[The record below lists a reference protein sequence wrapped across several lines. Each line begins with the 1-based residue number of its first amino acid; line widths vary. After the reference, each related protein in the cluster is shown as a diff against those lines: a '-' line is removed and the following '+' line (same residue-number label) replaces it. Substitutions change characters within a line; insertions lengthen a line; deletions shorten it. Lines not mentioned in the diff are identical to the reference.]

1 MVLLI
6 QKYYKLLC
14 FLTICSLFCSSC
26 GFPYNTRQAR
36 DARKAQRLD
45 QKQAKKLKGQAS
57 NDTTTVASKD
67 TTLVVSKNVKGS
79 KFNKLDPNSSTLTID
94 SNSVSPKDSLSVVN
108 IPLTPADTL
117 NIDTLM
123 NPDLDSLDTLDSTL
137 LGTLDTTITA
147 LDSMLLDSMSID
159 SMLSDSMRLDS
170 IPEVVEGGIRYSQDS
185 VDMPV
190 QYESADSM
198 IYDLVERKVYMYD
211 NAEVFYEQYNLKAG
225 YIEFNFLTNVA
236 TATCLIDSAGNE
248 EQCPFFDDK
257 TQQFT
262 CRRIEFNFK
271 TKKGKIYDAT
281 TQQGDGYLVSN
292 ATKFISAGGD
302 STTDNSQNILYSQGC
317 LYTTCDAEHPHF
329 GIRASKAKIIP
340 GKLIVVGP
348 SFLEIMGSPTPI
360 LLPFGFF
367 PITKNKRSGLILS
380 MDLDF
385 STRLGPGIQEI
396 GFYLGLSEYW
406 DLKVTGDFYMRG
418 SFRTRVA
425 SNYNIR
431 YKGQGKIELGYNR
444 LQIDDKNTP
453 GYSLSNDFKINWTH
467 SQSPQAHP
475 SQNFTG
481 TINFGT
487 SNYNKNTFNDVDNV
501 LATTFNSNISY
512 TKRFLGTPFSLSA
525 RISHSQNTNTNAMT
539 ITFPQLSFNMNQIF
553 PFKRKNISGSKRW
566 YDRIGFSY
574 NMNGNNTITT
584 TDTALFQPGGL
595 EKALEDMNYSLTHN
609 PRLNFS
615 FKLFKV
621 INVQPSVNY
630 TQQWFFY
637 RNKQFLDPT
646 PTVSATDATDTTSF
660 GSIENYK
667 EYGFYTTHSFRAGV
681 NVTTQIYATG
691 QFNLGPLKSLRAVF
705 TPNVGLSWSP
715 DYENAYDYFYDS
727 VQYDTRYPEVLRRY
741 NYFSFSPPSGRTA
754 LLTYSL
760 SSIFEAKVKKTRR
773 DSLNKEPFKK
783 VILIPRAAISGSYN
797 IAADSL
803 HLAPISFNTSTTLFK
818 KINVQFSST
827 FDPYAAN
834 PETNAR
840 INTFEYSLSK
850 RLARVTAMSFLA
862 STSLSSKDL
871 RKVFGKKDAKEDEKD
886 KDQFD
891 LIQKINIGYN
901 LVINNKYINGVDTS
915 VVIANQLSLSGA
927 INLSKGWSI
936 RIGNIG
942 YSFKD
947 ERITFPDFTFARDLH
962 CWQMGLSWQ
971 PERQTWNF
979 YIRVKP
985 GSLGFL
991 EVPVQR
997 GVYDTF

>member
-1 MVLLI
+1 
-6 QKYYKLLC
+6 
-14 FLTICSLFCSSC
+14 
-26 GFPYNTRQAR
+26 
-36 DARKAQRLD
+36 
-45 QKQAKKLKGQAS
+45 
-57 NDTTTVASKD
+57 
-67 TTLVVSKNVKGS
+67 
-79 KFNKLDPNSSTLTID
+79 
-94 SNSVSPKDSLSVVN
+94 
-108 IPLTPADTL
+108 
-117 NIDTLM
+117 
-123 NPDLDSLDTLDSTL
+123 
-137 LGTLDTTITA
+137 
-147 LDSMLLDSMSID
+147 
-159 SMLSDSMRLDS
+159 
-170 IPEVVEGGIRYSQDS
+170 
-185 VDMPV
+185 
-190 QYESADSM
+190 
-198 IYDLVERKVYMYD
+198 
-211 NAEVFYEQYNLKAG
+211 
-225 YIEFNFLTNVA
+225 VA

-271 TKKGKIYDAT
+271 TKKGKIYDAS

-292 ATKFISAGGD
+292 ATKFISKGGD

-380 MDLDF
+380 MDIDF
-385 STRLGPGIQEI
+385 SSRVGPGINDI

-406 DLKVTGDFYMRG
+406 DLRVTGDFYMRG

-431 YKGQGKIELGYNR
+431 YKGQGKVELGYTR
-444 LQIDDKNTP
+444 LQIDDPSTP
-453 GYSLSNDFKINWTH
+453 DYDLTNEFKLTWTH
-467 SQSPQAHP
+467 TQSPQAHP

-487 SNYNKNTFNDVDNV
+487 ADYNKNTFNDADNV
-501 LATTFNSNISY
+501 LATNFNSNISY

-525 RISHSQNTNTNAMT
+525 RISHSQNTKTNAMT
-539 ITFPQLSFNMNQIF
+539 ITFPQLSFNMNQVF
-553 PFKRKNISGSKRW
+553 PFKRKNFSGNQRW
-566 YDRIGFSY
+566 YERIGFSY
-574 NMNGNNTITT
+574 SMNGSNTINT

-595 EKALEDMNYSLTHN
+595 EEALEDMNYSLTHS

-637 RNKQFLDPT
+637 RNRQFLDPT
-646 PTVSATDATDTTSF
+646 PTISATDATDTTSF
-660 GSIENYK
+660 GNVENYK
-667 EYGFYTTHSFRAGV
+667 EYGFYTTHKFSAGV

-691 QFNLGPLKSLRAVF
+691 QFNLGALKSVRAVF
-705 TPNVGLSWSP
+705 TPNVGFSWAP
-715 DYENAYDYFYDS
+715 DYENTYDYFYDS
-727 VQYDTRYPEVLRRY
+727 VQYDTRYPEQLRRY
-741 NYFSFSPPSGRTA
+741 NYFSFSPPNGRTA

-760 SSIFEAKVKKTRR
+760 SSRFEAKVKKSAK
-773 DSLNKEPFKK
+773 DSLNKDPFKK
-783 VILIPRAAISGSYN
+783 IILIPTATISGNYN

-803 HLAPISFNTSTTLFK
+803 HLSPISFNASTVLFK
-818 KINVQFSST
+818 KINIRFSST

-834 PETNAR
+834 PENNVR
-840 INTFEYSLSK
+840 LNTFEYSVSK
-850 RLARVTAMSFLA
+850 RLMRVTAMSFNA
-862 STSLSSKDL
+862 STSISSKDL
-871 RKVFGKKDAKEDEKD
+871 RNIFRKKGVKEKKEDKD
-886 KDQFD
+886 NKQFD
-891 LIQKINIGYN
+891 LIKNINLGYN
-901 LVINNKYINGVDTS
+901 LIINNLYVNGVDSTL
-915 VVIANQLSLSGA
+915 ITANQLSLSGS
-927 INLSKGWSI
+927 INLSKGWAI

-947 ERITFPDFTFARDLH
+947 ERITFPDFTFSRDLH

-971 PERQTWNF
+971 PERQTWRF
-979 YIRVKP
+979 FIRVKP

-991 EVPVQR
+991 ELPVER

>member
-1 MVLLI
+1 MVLLV

-14 FLTICSLFCSSC
+14 FLTICSIFCSSC

-36 DARKAQRLD
+36 EARKAQRLD
-45 QKQAKKLKGQAS
+45 KKQAKKLQGQIAS
-57 NDTTTVASKD
+57 D
-67 TTLVVSKNVKGS
+67 TTLVASVRPNTSKTGKIGS
-79 KFNKLDPNSSTLTID
+79 IPVEEID
-94 SNSVSPKDSLSVVN
+94 SNTVNPNDTFSSVNIILTPSDTFDIDSLTNSG
-108 IPLTPADTL
+108 
-117 NIDTLM
+117 
-123 NPDLDSLDTLDSTL
+123 LDSLVKVDSTLFSSLDSTNL
-137 LGTLDTTITA
+137 IPL
-147 LDSMLLDSMSID
+147 
-159 SMLSDSMRLDS
+159 DSMRLDS
-170 IPEVVEGGIRYSQDS
+170 TIIDSMVIDSLDSIPVPTEVGIRYSKDS
-185 VDMPV
+185 IDMPV

-211 NAEVFYEQYNLKAG
+211 NAEVYYEQYQLKAG

-248 EQCPFFDDK
+248 VQCPFFDDK

-271 TKKGKIYDAT
+271 TKKGKIYDAS

-292 ATKFISAGGD
+292 ATKFISKGGD
-302 STTDNSQNILYSQGC
+302 STTDNSQNILYSEGC
-317 LYTTCDAEHPHF
+317 LYTTCDATHPHF
-329 GIRASKAKIIP
+329 GIRASRAKIIP

-385 STRLGPGIQEI
+385 SPRLGPGIREI
-396 GFYLGLSEYW
+396 GFYLGLSDFW
-406 DLKVTGDFYMRG
+406 DLRVTGDFYMRG
-418 SFRTRVA
+418 SVRTRIA

-431 YKGQGKIELGYNR
+431 YKGQGKVELGYTR
-444 LQIDDKNTP
+444 LQIDDKGTP
-453 GYSLSNDFKINWTH
+453 GFDLTNEFKIGWTH
-467 SQSPQAHP
+467 TQSPQAHP

-487 SNYNKNTFNDVDNV
+487 SDYNKNTYNDADNV

-525 RISHSQNTNTNAMT
+525 RISHSQNTQTNAMT
-539 ITFPQLSFNMNQIF
+539 ITFPQLTFNMNQVF
-553 PFKRKNISGSKRW
+553 PFKRKNISGNQRW
-566 YDRIGFSY
+566 YERIGFSY
-574 NMNGNNTITT
+574 NMSGSNTITT

-609 PRLNFS
+609 PRLSLS
-615 FKLFKV
+615 FKVLKV
-621 INVQPSVNY
+621 INVQPNINY

-637 RNKQFLDPT
+637 RNKQYLDPT
-646 PTVSATDATDTTSF
+646 PIVNANDATDTTSF
-660 GSIENYK
+660 GTIEQYK
-667 EYGFYTTHSFRAGV
+667 EYGFYTTHRFSAGV
-681 NVTTQIYATG
+681 NVNTQIYATG
-691 QFNLGPLKSLRAVF
+691 QFNLGALKSLRAVI
-705 TPNVGLSWSP
+705 TPNVGFSWAPS
-715 DYENAYDYFYDS
+715 YENTGDYFYDS
-727 VQYDTRYPEVLRRY
+727 VQYDTRYPEQLRRY
-741 NYFSFSPPSGRTA
+741 NHFTFTPPTGKTA

-760 SSIFEAKVKKTRR
+760 SSRFEAKVKKPLR
-773 DSLNKEPFKK
+773 DSLNKDPFKK
-783 VILIPRAAISGSYN
+783 IILIPTATLSGNYN

-803 HLAPISFNTSTTLFK
+803 HLSPINFNVNTTLFK
-818 KINVQFSST
+818 KINVRFSST

-834 PETNAR
+834 QETNAR
-840 INTFEYSLSK
+840 INTFEYNMSK
-850 RLARVTAMSFLA
+850 RLVRVTSMSFSA
-862 STSLSSKDL
+862 STSITSKDL
-871 RKVFGKKDAKEDEKD
+871 RDLFRKKGTKDDPEK
-886 KDQFD
+886 KQFD
-891 LIQKINIGYN
+891 LIQSINIGYN
-901 LVINNKYINGVDTS
+901 LIVNNQYVNGVDSSLITAHQ
-915 VVIANQLSLSGA
+915 ISLSGF
-927 INLSKGWSI
+927 INLSKGWGI

-947 ERITFPDFTFARDLH
+947 ERITFPDFTFSRDLH

-979 YIRVKP
+979 FIRVKP
-985 GSLGFL
+985 GTLGFL

>member
-1 MVLLI
+1 VALLV

-36 DARKAQRLD
+36 EARKAQRLD
-45 QKQAKKLKGQAS
+45 KKQAKKLQGQIA
-57 NDTTTVASKD
+57 ND
-67 TTLVVSKNVKGS
+67 TTLVASTRTGITNLDSIPSKTIIYS
-79 KFNKLDPNSSTLTID
+79 NKIDRTDTSSSIKVAPIPTDTSTID
-94 SNSVSPKDSLSVVN
+94 SLINSTIDSL
-108 IPLTPADTL
+108 IP
-117 NIDTLM
+117 
-123 NPDLDSLDTLDSTL
+123 
-137 LGTLDTTITA
+137 
-147 LDSMLLDSMSID
+147 LDSMLLGSLDTTIMLLDSNEID
-159 SMLSDSMRLDS
+159 SLDFIDS
-170 IPEVVEGGIRYSQDS
+170 IPQLIEGGIRYSQDS
-185 VDMPV
+185 VDLPV

-248 EQCPFFDDK
+248 VQCPFFDDK

-302 STTDNSQNILYSQGC
+302 STTDNSQNILYSEGC
-317 LYTTCDAEHPHF
+317 LYTTCDAGHPHF
-329 GIRASKAKIIP
+329 GIRASRAKIIP

-385 STRLGPGIQEI
+385 SPTLGPGIQEI
-396 GFYLGLSEYW
+396 GFYLGLSEFW
-406 DLKVTGDFYMRG
+406 DLRVTGDFYMRG
-418 SFRTRVA
+418 SFRTRIA

-431 YKGQGKIELGYNR
+431 YKGQGKVDLGYTR
-444 LQIDDKNTP
+444 LQIDDKGTP
-453 GYSLSNDFKINWTH
+453 AYDLTNEFKIGWTH
-467 SQSPQAHP
+467 TQSPQAHP

-487 SNYNKNTFNDVDNV
+487 SDYNKSTFNDVENV
-501 LATTFNSNISY
+501 LTTTFNSNISY

-525 RISHSQNTNTNAMT
+525 RIAHSQNTNTKAMT

-553 PFKRKNISGSKRW
+553 PFKRKSISGKQRW
-566 YDRIGFSY
+566 YERIGFSY
-574 NMNGNNTITT
+574 NMNGSNTITT
-584 TDTALFQPGGL
+584 SDTALFQLGGL

-637 RNKQFLDPT
+637 RNRQALDPT
-646 PTVSATDATDTTSF
+646 PVISATDATDTTSF
-660 GSIENYK
+660 GSIENYR
-667 EYGFYTTHSFRAGV
+667 EYGFYTTHKFSAGV

-705 TPNVGLSWSP
+705 TPNVGFSWSP

-727 VQYDTRYPEVLRRY
+727 VQYDTRYPDEMRRY
-741 NYFSFSPPSGRTA
+741 NYFAFSPPSGRTA
-754 LLTYSL
+754 LLRYSL
-760 SSIFEAKVKKTRR
+760 SSRFEAKVKKTLR
-773 DSLNKEPFKK
+773 DSLNKDPFKK
-783 VILIPRAAISGSYN
+783 IILIPTATLSGNYN

-803 HLAPISFNTSTTLFK
+803 HLSPINFNVSTVLFK
-818 KINVQFSST
+818 KINIRFSST

-834 PETNAR
+834 SETNAR
-840 INTFEYSLSK
+840 INTFEYNVSK
-850 RLARVTAMSFLA
+850 RLMRVTAMTLNA
-862 STSLSSKDL
+862 STGINSKDL
-871 RKVFGKKDAKEDEKD
+871 RSLFRKKGTKEDKD
-886 KDQFD
+886 KEKDQFE
-891 LIQKINIGYN
+891 LIKNINISYN
-901 LVINNKYINGVDTS
+901 LVINNRYVNGVDSTL
-915 VVIANQLSLSGA
+915 ITANQLNLSGS
-927 INLSKGWSI
+927 INLSKGWFI

-979 YIRVKP
+979 FIRVKP
-985 GSLGFL
+985 GTLGFL
-991 EVPVQR
+991 EVPVKR

>member
-1 MVLLI
+1 MALLV

-14 FLTICSLFCSSC
+14 FLTICSVFCSSC

-36 DARKAQRLD
+36 EARQAQRLD
-45 QKQAKKLKGQAS
+45 KKQAKKLQEQIA
-57 NDTTTVASKD
+57 ND
-67 TTLVVSKNVKGS
+67 TTLVASKRDRLTRPDSTNVPEVTVDSNTVHPVDTFSSPNIILTPVDTFDLDTLTGLGIDS
-79 KFNKLDPNSSTLTID
+79 LVKLDSSLLSSLDTTNLAPID
-94 SNSVSPKDSLSVVN
+94 SN
-108 IPLTPADTL
+108 I
-117 NIDTLM
+117 
-123 NPDLDSLDTLDSTL
+123 
-137 LGTLDTTITA
+137 
-147 LDSMLLDSMSID
+147 ID
-159 SMLSDSMRLDS
+159 SLDS
-170 IPEVVEGGIRYSQDS
+170 IPPIPEPTEDVIRYSQDS
-185 VDMPV
+185 IDMPV

-211 NAEVFYEQYNLKAG
+211 NAEVYYEQYQLKAG

-248 EQCPFFDDK
+248 VQCPFFDDK

-271 TKKGKIYDAT
+271 TKKGKIYDAS

-292 ATKFISAGGD
+292 ATKFISKGGD

-317 LYTTCDAEHPHF
+317 LYTTCDAGHPHF

-380 MDLDF
+380 MDLDL
-385 STRLGPGIQEI
+385 SPTLGPGIREI
-396 GFYLGLSEYW
+396 GFYLGLSDFW
-406 DLKVTGDFYMRG
+406 DLRVVGDFYMRG
-418 SFRTRVA
+418 SLRTRIA

-431 YKGQGKIELGYNR
+431 YKGQGKIELGYTR
-444 LQIDDKNTP
+444 LQIDDKGTP
-453 GYSLSNDFKINWTH
+453 GYDLTNEFKISWTH
-467 SQSPQAHP
+467 TQSPQAHP

-481 TINFGT
+481 SINFGT
-487 SNYNKNTFNDVDNV
+487 SDYNKNTFNDANNV
-501 LATTFNSNISY
+501 LATTFSSNISY

-525 RISHSQNTNTNAMT
+525 RISHSQNTQTNAMT
-539 ITFPQLSFNMNQIF
+539 ITFPQLTFNMNQIF
-553 PFKRKNISGSKRW
+553 PFKRKNISGNQRW
-566 YDRIGFSY
+566 YERIGFSY
-574 NMNGNNTITT
+574 NMTGSNTITT

-595 EKALEDMNYSLTHN
+595 EEAIENMNYSLTHN

-621 INVQPSVNY
+621 INIQPNVNY

-637 RNKQFLDPT
+637 RNRQFLDPT
-646 PTVSATDATDTTSF
+646 PVVDPTNVTDTTSF
-660 GSIENYK
+660 GTVEKYK
-667 EYGFYTTHSFRAGV
+667 EYGFYTTHRFSAGV
-681 NVTTQIYATG
+681 NVNTQIYATG
-691 QFNLGPLKSLRAVF
+691 QFNLGALKSLRAVIS
-705 TPNVGLSWSP
+705 PNVGFSWAPSY
-715 DYENAYDYFYDS
+715 DNVTDYFYDS
-727 VQYDTRYPEVLRRY
+727 VQYDSRYPEQLRRY
-741 NYFSFSPPSGRTA
+741 NYFAFTPPTGRTA
-754 LLTYSL
+754 LLTYS
-760 SSIFEAKVKKTRR
+760 INTRFEAKVKKSLR

-783 VILIPRAAISGSYN
+783 IILIPTATISGNYN
-797 IAADSL
+797 IVADSL
-803 HLAPISFNTSTTLFK
+803 HLSPINFNVNTTLFK
-818 KINVQFSST
+818 KINIRFSST

-834 PETNAR
+834 QETNTR

-850 RLARVTAMSFLA
+850 RLVRVTSMSFNA
-862 STSLSSKDL
+862 STSITSKDL
-871 RKVFGKKDAKEDEKD
+871 RDLFRKKGTKEDKEK
-886 KDQFD
+886 KQFD
-891 LIQKINIGYN
+891 LIQNINLGYN
-901 LVINNKYINGVDTS
+901 LIVNNLYVNGIDTAL
-915 VVIANQLSLSGA
+915 ITAHQISLSGS
-927 INLSKGWSI
+927 INLSKGWGI

-947 ERITFPDFTFARDLH
+947 ERITFPDFTFSRDLH

-971 PERQTWNF
+971 PERQTWSF
-979 YIRVKP
+979 FIRVKP

>member
-1 MVLLI
+1 VALLV

-36 DARKAQRLD
+36 EARKAQRLD
-45 QKQAKKLKGQAS
+45 KKQAKKLQEQIA
-57 NDTTTVASKD
+57 ND
-67 TTLVVSKNVKGS
+67 TTLVASIRTGITKQDSISAKETVNSRKGS
-79 KFNKLDPNSSTLTID
+79 SNDSSFVKII
-94 SNSVSPKDSLSVVN
+94 S
-108 IPLTPADTL
+108 IPRDTSTVDTL
-117 NIDTLM
+117 INSLV
-123 NPDLDSLDTLDSTL
+123 PLDSL
-137 LGTLDTTITA
+137 GT
-147 LDSMLLDSMSID
+147 LDSMLLGSLDTTIMPLDSNAID
-159 SMLSDSMRLDS
+159 SLNSLDS
-170 IPEVVEGGIRYSQDS
+170 IPEIIEGGIRYSQDS
-185 VDMPV
+185 VDLPV

-248 EQCPFFDDK
+248 VQCPFFDDK

-302 STTDNSQNILYSQGC
+302 STTDNSQNILYSEGC
-317 LYTTCDAEHPHF
+317 LYTTCDAGHPHF

-340 GKLIVVGP
+340 GKLIIVGP

-385 STRLGPGIQEI
+385 SPRLGPGIQEI

-425 SNYNIR
+425 SQYKIR
-431 YKGQGKIELGYNR
+431 YKGQGKIELGYTR
-444 LQIDDKNTP
+444 LQVDDKNTP
-453 GYSLSNDFKINWTH
+453 LYELENDFKIRWTH
-467 SQSPQAHP
+467 TQSTQAHP

-487 SNYNKNTFNDVDNV
+487 SNYNKSTFNDVDNV

-525 RISHSQNTNTNAMT
+525 RVAHSQNTKTKAMI
-539 ITFPQLSFNMNQIF
+539 ITLPQLSFNMNQIF
-553 PFKRKNISGSKRW
+553 PFKRKNISGAQRW
-566 YDRIGFSY
+566 YERIGFSY
-574 NMNGNNTITT
+574 SMSGSNTITT

-621 INVQPSVNY
+621 INIQPSINY

-637 RNKQFLDPT
+637 RNRQTLDPT
-646 PTVSATDATDTTSF
+646 PVVSATDATDTTSF
-660 GSIENYK
+660 GSIENYR
-667 EYGFYTTHSFRAGV
+667 EYGFYTTHRFSAGV
-681 NVTTQIYATG
+681 NATTQIYATG
-691 QFNLGPLKSLRAVF
+691 QFNLGALKSLRAVF
-705 TPNVGLSWSP
+705 TPNVGFSWSP
-715 DYENAYDYFYDS
+715 DYEGAYDYFYDS
-727 VQYDTRYPEVLRRY
+727 VQYDTRYPELLRRY

-760 SSIFEAKVKKTRR
+760 STRFEAKVKKAPR

-783 VILIPRAAISGSYN
+783 IILIPSATLSGNYN

-803 HLAPISFNTSTTLFK
+803 QLSPINFNVNTVLFK
-818 KINVQFSST
+818 KINVRFSST

-834 PETNAR
+834 SETNAR
-840 INTFEYSLSK
+840 INTFEYSVSK
-850 RLARVTAMSFLA
+850 RLMRVTSMSFAA
-862 STSLSSKDL
+862 STSINSSDL
-871 RKVFGKKDAKEDEKD
+871 RNIFRKKGVKENKD
-886 KDQFD
+886 DDDKKQFD
-891 LIQKINIGYN
+891 LIQNINIGYN
-901 LVINNKYINGVDTS
+901 LVVNNRYVNGVDSTL
-915 VVIANQLSLSGA
+915 ITANQISLSGS
-927 INLSKGWSI
+927 INLSKGWAI

-947 ERITFPDFTFARDLH
+947 ERITFPDFTFSRDLH

-979 YIRVKP
+979 FIRVKP
-985 GSLGFL
+985 GTLGFL

>member
-1 MVLLI
+1 VVLLV

-36 DARKAQRLD
+36 EARKAQRLD
-45 QKQAKKLKGQAS
+45 KKQAKKAQELA
-57 NDTTTVASKD
+57 ALD
-67 TTLVVSKNVKGS
+67 TTLVVSKSSKGS
-79 KFNKLDPNSSTLTID
+79 KIGKMESVPPNIGTD
-94 SNSVSPKDSLSVVN
+94 SNTVRPPDSLPAVKN
-108 IPLTPADTL
+108 PLPLRDSL
-117 NIDTLM
+117 NIDSLT
-123 NPDLDSLDTLDSTL
+123 NPILDSLTIVDSL
-137 LGTLDTTITA
+137 RLGGLDTMIS
-147 LDSMLLDSMSID
+147 LVDSNLLDSIPI
-159 SMLSDSMRLDS
+159 DSMRLDS
-170 IPEVVEGGIRYSQDS
+170 VPEVLEGGIHYSQDS
-185 VDMPV
+185 VDLPV

-317 LYTTCDAEHPHF
+317 LYTTCDAGHPHF

-385 STRLGPGIQEI
+385 STNLGPGIKEI
-396 GFYLGLSEYW
+396 GFYLGLSDYL
-406 DLKVTGDFYMRG
+406 DLKVTGDFYLRG

-444 LQIDDKNTP
+444 LQIDDKGTP
-453 GYSLSNDFKINWTH
+453 GYDLTNDFKINWTH
-467 SQSPQAHP
+467 TQSPQAHP
-475 SQNFTG
+475 NQSFTG
-481 TINFGT
+481 MINFGT
-487 SNYNKNTFNDVDNV
+487 ANYNKNTFNDVDNV
-501 LATTFNSNISY
+501 LATTFSSNISY
-512 TKRFLGTPFSLSA
+512 TKRFTGSPFSLSA
-525 RISHSQNTNTNAMT
+525 RISHSQNTKTNAMT
-539 ITFPQLSFNMNQIF
+539 ITFPQLSLNMNQIF
-553 PFKRKNISGSKRW
+553 PFKRKNLSGNERW
-566 YDRIGFSY
+566 YERIGFSY
-574 NMNGNNTITT
+574 NMSGNNTITT
-584 TDTALFQPGGL
+584 TDTALFQLGGL

-621 INVQPSVNY
+621 INVQPSINY

-637 RNKQFLDPT
+637 QNKQYLDPT
-646 PTVSATDATDTTSF
+646 PTIDTTNGTDTTSY
-660 GSIENYK
+660 GSVETYK
-667 EYGFYTTHSFRAGV
+667 EYGFYTTHKFSAGV
-681 NVTTQIYATG
+681 NLTTQIYATG
-691 QFNLGPLKSLRAVF
+691 QFNIGPLKSLRAVF

-727 VQYDTRYPEVLRRY
+727 VQYDSRYPDLLRRY
-741 NYFSFSPPSGRTA
+741 NHFSFSPPSGRTA

-760 SSIFEAKVKKTRR
+760 SSRFEAKVKKTLR
-773 DSLNKEPFKK
+773 DSLNKDPFKK
-783 VILIPRAAISGSYN
+783 IILIPTATLSGSYN

-803 HLAPISFNTSTTLFK
+803 HLTPINFNVSTILFK
-818 KINVQFSST
+818 KINVRFSST

-840 INTFEYSLSK
+840 INDFEFNVSK
-850 RLARVTAMSFLA
+850 RLARVTSMAFQA

-871 RKVFGKKDAKEDEKD
+871 RKAFGKKGAQEDKEKN

-891 LIQKINIGYN
+891 LIQNINIGYN
-901 LVINNKYINGVDTS
+901 LVVNNQYINGVDST
-915 VVIANQLSLSGA
+915 VVTANQLSLSGA

-936 RIGNIG
+936 KIGNIG

-962 CWQMGLSWQ
+962 CWEMGLSWQ
-971 PERQTWNF
+971 PERQTWSF
-979 YIRVKP
+979 FIRVKP
-985 GSLGFL
+985 GTLGFL
-991 EVPVQR
+991 EVPVER
-997 GVYDTF
+997 GVYSSF

>member
-1 MVLLI
+1 VVLLV

-14 FLTICSLFCSSC
+14 FLTICSIFCSSC

-36 DARKAQRLD
+36 KARKAQRLD
-45 QKQAKKLKGQAS
+45 KKQTKKLQAQVITS
-57 NDTTTVASKD
+57 DTISTASKGSNLALGSSD
-67 TTLVVSKNVKGS
+67 TI
-79 KFNKLDPNSSTLTID
+79 PEIIID
-94 SNSVSPKDSLSVVN
+94 SNLVKPNDTLPSVNPILTVVDTLINPKVDSLGSPDSILLSNLDTINLVPLDSN
-108 IPLTPADTL
+108 I
-117 NIDTLM
+117 I
-123 NPDLDSLDTLDSTL
+123 DSLDKLN
-137 LGTLDTTITA
+137 
-147 LDSMLLDSMSID
+147 
-159 SMLSDSMRLDS
+159 S
-170 IPEVVEGGIRYSQDS
+170 IPLIPEIIEEGIRYSKDS
-185 VDMPV
+185 IDMPV

-225 YIEFNFLTNVA
+225 YIEFNFLTNIA

-271 TKKGKIYDAT
+271 TKKGKIYDAS

-292 ATKFISAGGD
+292 ATKFISTGGD
-302 STTDNSQNILYSQGC
+302 STSDNSQNILYSEGC
-317 LYTTCDAEHPHF
+317 LYTTCDAGHPHF

-385 STRLGPGIQEI
+385 SPRLGPGIQEI

-406 DLKVTGDFYMRG
+406 DLRVTGDFYMRG

-431 YKGQGKIELGYNR
+431 YKGQGQVQLGYTR
-444 LQIDDKNTP
+444 LQIDDKGTP
-453 GYSLSNDFKINWTH
+453 GYDLTNEFKVSWTH
-467 SQSPQAHP
+467 TQSPQAHP

-487 SNYNKNTFNDVDNV
+487 SDYNKNTFNDAENV

-525 RISHSQNTNTNAMT
+525 RISHSQNTQTNAMT
-539 ITFPQLSFNMNQIF
+539 ITFPQLSFNMNQVF
-553 PFKRKNISGSKRW
+553 PFKRKSISGTQRW
-566 YDRIGFSY
+566 YERIGFSY
-574 NMNGNNTITT
+574 SMNGSNTITT

-595 EKALEDMNYSLTHN
+595 EKALEDMNYSVTHN

-637 RNKQFLDPT
+637 RNRQFLDPT
-646 PTVSATDATDTTSF
+646 LVVNPTDATDTTY

-667 EYGFYTTHSFRAGV
+667 EYGFYTTHKFSAGV

-691 QFNLGPLKSLRAVF
+691 QFNIGPLKSLRAVI
-705 TPNVGLSWSP
+705 TPNVGFSWAPS
-715 DYENAYDYFYDS
+715 YENTTDYFYDS
-727 VQYDTRYPEVLRRY
+727 VQYDTRYPDQLRRY
-741 NYFSFSPPSGRTA
+741 NYFAFSPPSGRSA
-754 LLTYSL
+754 LLTYSI
-760 SSIFEAKVKKTRR
+760 SSRFEAKVKKTLR
-773 DSLNKEPFKK
+773 DSLTKEPFKK
-783 VILIPRAAISGSYN
+783 IILIPTATISGNYN
-797 IAADSL
+797 MAADSL
-803 HLAPISFNTSTTLFK
+803 HLSPINFNASTVLFK
-818 KINVQFSST
+818 KINIRFSST

-834 PETNAR
+834 SETNAR
-840 INTFEYSLSK
+840 VNTFEYTLSK
-850 RLARVTAMSFLA
+850 RLLRVTSISFNA
-862 STSLSSKDL
+862 STGITSKDL
-871 RKVFGKKDAKEDEKD
+871 RNLFKKKGAIEDKEKD
-886 KDQFD
+886 KDKKQFD
-891 LIQKINIGYN
+891 LIKNINLNYN
-901 LVINNKYINGVDTS
+901 LIVNNRYVNGVDSTL
-915 VVIANQLSLSGA
+915 ITANQISLSGA
-927 INLSKGWSI
+927 INLSKGWAI

-947 ERITFPDFTFARDLH
+947 ERITFPDFTFSRDLH

-979 YIRVKP
+979 FIRVKP

-997 GVYDTF
+997 GIYDTF

>member
-1 MVLLI
+1 MALLV

-14 FLTICSLFCSSC
+14 FLTICSVFCSSC

-36 DARKAQRLD
+36 EARQAQRLD
-45 QKQAKKLKGQAS
+45 KKQAKKLQGQIA
-57 NDTTTVASKD
+57 ND
-67 TTLVVSKNVKGS
+67 TTLVASKRDRLTR
-79 KFNKLDPNSSTLTID
+79 LDSTNIPEVTID
-94 SNSVSPKDSLSVVN
+94 SNTVHPVDTFSSPNIILTPVDTFDLDTLTGLGIDSLVK
-108 IPLTPADTL
+108 
-117 NIDTLM
+117 
-123 NPDLDSLDTLDSTL
+123 LDSSLSSSLDTTNL
-137 LGTLDTTITA
+137 A
-147 LDSMLLDSMSID
+147 LID
-159 SMLSDSMRLDS
+159 SNIIDSLDS
-170 IPEVVEGGIRYSQDS
+170 IPPIPEPTENVIRYSQDS
-185 VDMPV
+185 IDMPV

-211 NAEVFYEQYNLKAG
+211 NAEVYYEQYQLKAG

-248 EQCPFFDDK
+248 VQCPFFDDK

-271 TKKGKIYDAT
+271 TKKGKIYDAS

-292 ATKFISAGGD
+292 ATKFISKGGD

-317 LYTTCDAEHPHF
+317 LYTTCDAGHPHF

-380 MDLDF
+380 MDLDL
-385 STRLGPGIQEI
+385 SPTLGPGIREI
-396 GFYLGLSEYW
+396 GFYLGLSDFW
-406 DLKVTGDFYMRG
+406 DLRVVGDFYMRG
-418 SFRTRVA
+418 SLRTRIA

-431 YKGQGKIELGYNR
+431 YKGQGKIELGYTR
-444 LQIDDKNTP
+444 LQIDDKGTP
-453 GYSLSNDFKINWTH
+453 GYDLTNEFKISWTH
-467 SQSPQAHP
+467 TQSPQAHP

-481 TINFGT
+481 SINFGT
-487 SNYNKNTFNDVDNV
+487 SDYNKNTFNDADNV
-501 LATTFNSNISY
+501 LATTFSSNISY

-525 RISHSQNTNTNAMT
+525 RISHSQNTQTNAMT
-539 ITFPQLSFNMNQIF
+539 ITFPQLTFNMNQIF
-553 PFKRKNISGSKRW
+553 PFKRKNISGNQRW
-566 YDRIGFSY
+566 YERIGFSY
-574 NMNGNNTITT
+574 NMTGSNTITT

-595 EKALEDMNYSLTHN
+595 EEAIENMNYSLTHN

-621 INVQPSVNY
+621 INIQPNVNY

-637 RNKQFLDPT
+637 RNRQFLDPT
-646 PTVSATDATDTTSF
+646 PVVDPTNVTDTTSF
-660 GSIENYK
+660 GSVEKYK
-667 EYGFYTTHSFRAGV
+667 EYGFYTTHRFSAGV
-681 NVTTQIYATG
+681 NVNTQIYATG
-691 QFNLGPLKSLRAVF
+691 QFNLGALKSLRAVIS
-705 TPNVGLSWSP
+705 PNVGFSWAPSY
-715 DYENAYDYFYDS
+715 DNVTDYFYDS
-727 VQYDTRYPEVLRRY
+727 VQYDTRYPEQLRRY
-741 NYFSFSPPSGRTA
+741 NYFAFTPPTGRTA
-754 LLTYSL
+754 LLTYS
-760 SSIFEAKVKKTRR
+760 INTRFEAKVKKALR

-783 VILIPRAAISGSYN
+783 IILIPTATISGNYN

-803 HLAPISFNTSTTLFK
+803 HLSPINFNVNTTLFK
-818 KINVQFSST
+818 KINIRFSST

-834 PETNAR
+834 QETNTR

-850 RLARVTAMSFLA
+850 RLVRVTSMSFNA
-862 STSLSSKDL
+862 STSITSKDL
-871 RKVFGKKDAKEDEKD
+871 RDLFRKKGTKEDKEK
-886 KDQFD
+886 KQFD
-891 LIQKINIGYN
+891 LIQNINLGYN
-901 LVINNKYINGVDTS
+901 LIVNNLYVNGIDTAL
-915 VVIANQLSLSGA
+915 ITAHQISLSGS
-927 INLSKGWSI
+927 INLSKGWGI

-947 ERITFPDFTFARDLH
+947 ERITFPDFTFSRDLH

-971 PERQTWNF
+971 PERQTWSF
-979 YIRVKP
+979 FIRVKP

>member
-1 MVLLI
+1 MVLLV

-14 FLTICSLFCSSC
+14 FLTICSVFCSSC

-36 DARKAQRLD
+36 ETRKAQRLD
-45 QKQAKKLKGQAS
+45 KKQAKKLQGQIT
-57 NDTTTVASKD
+57 ND
-67 TTLVVSKNVKGS
+67 TTLVASKRTGALKS
-79 KFNKLDPNSSTLTID
+79 DSTLLSEVSID
-94 SNSVSPKDSLSVVN
+94 SNAVAPKDTVPSINKL
-108 IPLTPADTL
+108 PTPTDTFNLDTL
-117 NIDTLM
+117 NDTLS
-123 NPDLDSLDTLDSTL
+123 NTNIDSLVKSDSSLSSSLDTIDLVLLDSAIMDSLDT
-137 LGTLDTTITA
+137 
-147 LDSMLLDSMSID
+147 
-159 SMLSDSMRLDS
+159 
-170 IPEVVEGGIRYSQDS
+170 IPVPIEGGIRYSKDS

-198 IYDLVERKVYMYD
+198 IYDLVERKVYLYD
-211 NAEVFYEQYNLKAG
+211 NAEVFYEQYQLKAG

-248 EQCPFFDDK
+248 VQCPFFDDK

-271 TKKGKIYDAT
+271 TKKGKIYDAS

-292 ATKFISAGGD
+292 ATKFISKGGD

-317 LYTTCDAEHPHF
+317 LYTTCDAGHPHF

-385 STRLGPGIQEI
+385 SPTLGPGIREI
-396 GFYLGLSEYW
+396 GFYLGLSEFW
-406 DLKVTGDFYMRG
+406 DLRVVGDFYMRG
-418 SFRTRVA
+418 SLRTRIA

-431 YKGQGKIELGYNR
+431 YKGQGKVELGYTR
-444 LQIDDKNTP
+444 LQIDDKGTP
-453 GYSLSNDFKINWTH
+453 GYDLTNEFKISWTH
-467 SQSPQAHP
+467 TQSPQAHP

-481 TINFGT
+481 SINFGT
-487 SNYNKNTFNDVDNV
+487 SDYNKNTFNDADNV

-512 TKRFLGTPFSLSA
+512 TKRFLGSPFSLSA
-525 RISHSQNTNTNAMT
+525 RISHSQNTQTNAMT
-539 ITFPQLSFNMNQIF
+539 ITFPQLTFNMNQIF
-553 PFKRKNISGSKRW
+553 PFKRKNISGNQRW
-566 YDRIGFSY
+566 YERIGFSY
-574 NMNGNNTITT
+574 NMSGSNTITT

-595 EKALEDMNYSLTHN
+595 EEAIENMNYSLTHN

-621 INVQPSVNY
+621 INVQPNVNY

-637 RNKQFLDPT
+637 RNRQFLDPT
-646 PTVSATDATDTTSF
+646 PVVDPSNTTDTTSF
-660 GSIENYK
+660 GTVDNYR
-667 EYGFYTTHSFRAGV
+667 EYGFYTTHRFSAGV
-681 NVTTQIYATG
+681 NVNTQIYAIG
-691 QFNLGPLKSLRAVF
+691 QFNLGALKSLRAVIS
-705 TPNVGLSWSP
+705 PNVGFSWAPS
-715 DYENAYDYFYDS
+715 YENAYDYFYDS
-727 VQYDTRYPEVLRRY
+727 VQYDTRYPEQLRRY
-741 NYFSFSPPSGRTA
+741 NYFSFSPPTGRTA
-754 LLTYSL
+754 LLTYS
-760 SSIFEAKVKKTRR
+760 INTRFEAKVKKPLR

-783 VILIPRAAISGSYN
+783 IILIPTATISGNYN

-803 HLAPISFNTSTTLFK
+803 HLSPINFNVNTTLFK
-818 KINVQFSST
+818 KINVRFSST

-834 PETNAR
+834 QETNNR
-840 INTFEYSLSK
+840 INTFEYNVSK
-850 RLARVTAMSFLA
+850 RLVRVTSMSFNA
-862 STSLSSKDL
+862 STSITSKDL
-871 RKVFGKKDAKEDEKD
+871 RDIFRKKGVKEDKEK
-886 KDQFD
+886 KQFD
-891 LIQKINIGYN
+891 LIQNINLGYN
-901 LVINNKYINGVDTS
+901 LIVNNQYINGVDSTLITAHQIS
-915 VVIANQLSLSGA
+915 MSGS
-927 INLSKGWSI
+927 INLSKGWGI

-947 ERITFPDFTFARDLH
+947 ERITFPDFTFSRDLH

-971 PERQTWNF
+971 PERQTWSF
-979 YIRVKP
+979 FIRVKP

-991 EVPVQR
+991 EIPVQR

>member
-1 MVLLI
+1 VALLV

-14 FLTICSLFCSSC
+14 FLTICSVFCSSC

-36 DARKAQRLD
+36 EARQAQRLD
-45 QKQAKKLKGQAS
+45 KKQAKKLQGQIA
-57 NDTTTVASKD
+57 ND
-67 TTLVVSKNVKGS
+67 TTLVASKRDRLTR
-79 KFNKLDPNSSTLTID
+79 LDSTNIPEVTID
-94 SNSVSPKDSLSVVN
+94 SNTVHPVDTFSSPNIILTPVDTFDLDTLTGLGIDSLVK
-108 IPLTPADTL
+108 
-117 NIDTLM
+117 
-123 NPDLDSLDTLDSTL
+123 LDSSLSSSLDTTNL
-137 LGTLDTTITA
+137 A
-147 LDSMLLDSMSID
+147 LID
-159 SMLSDSMRLDS
+159 SNIIDSLDS
-170 IPEVVEGGIRYSQDS
+170 IPPIPEPTENVIRYSQDS
-185 VDMPV
+185 IDMPV

-211 NAEVFYEQYNLKAG
+211 NAEVYYEQYQLKAG

-248 EQCPFFDDK
+248 VQCPFFDDK

-271 TKKGKIYDAT
+271 TKKGKIYDAS

-292 ATKFISAGGD
+292 ATKFISKGGD

-317 LYTTCDAEHPHF
+317 LYTTCDAGHPHF

-380 MDLDF
+380 MDLDL
-385 STRLGPGIQEI
+385 SPTLGPGIREI
-396 GFYLGLSEYW
+396 GFYLGLSDFW
-406 DLKVTGDFYMRG
+406 DLRVVGDFYMRG
-418 SFRTRVA
+418 SLRTRIA

-431 YKGQGKIELGYNR
+431 YKGQGKIELGYTR
-444 LQIDDKNTP
+444 LQIDDKGTP
-453 GYSLSNDFKINWTH
+453 GYDLTNEFKISWTH
-467 SQSPQAHP
+467 TQSPQAHP

-481 TINFGT
+481 SINFGT
-487 SNYNKNTFNDVDNV
+487 SDYNKNTFNDADNV
-501 LATTFNSNISY
+501 LATTFSSNISY

-525 RISHSQNTNTNAMT
+525 RISHSQNTQTNAMT
-539 ITFPQLSFNMNQIF
+539 ITFPQLTFNMNQIF
-553 PFKRKNISGSKRW
+553 PFKRKNISGNQRW
-566 YDRIGFSY
+566 YERIGFSY
-574 NMNGNNTITT
+574 NMTGSNTITT

-595 EKALEDMNYSLTHN
+595 EEAIENMNYSLTHN

-621 INVQPSVNY
+621 INIQPNVNY

-637 RNKQFLDPT
+637 RNRQFLDPT
-646 PTVSATDATDTTSF
+646 PVVDPTNVTDTTSF
-660 GSIENYK
+660 GSVEKYK
-667 EYGFYTTHSFRAGV
+667 EYGFYTTHRFSAGV
-681 NVTTQIYATG
+681 NVNTQIYATG
-691 QFNLGPLKSLRAVF
+691 QFNLGALKSLRAVIS
-705 TPNVGLSWSP
+705 PNVGFSWAPSY
-715 DYENAYDYFYDS
+715 DNVTDYFYDS
-727 VQYDTRYPEVLRRY
+727 VQYDTRYPEQLRRY
-741 NYFSFSPPSGRTA
+741 NYFAFTPPTGRTA
-754 LLTYSL
+754 LLTYS
-760 SSIFEAKVKKTRR
+760 INTRFEAKVKKALR

-783 VILIPRAAISGSYN
+783 IILIPTATISGNYN

-803 HLAPISFNTSTTLFK
+803 HLSPINFNVNTTLFK
-818 KINVQFSST
+818 KINIRFSST

-834 PETNAR
+834 QETNTR

-850 RLARVTAMSFLA
+850 RLVRVTSMSFNA
-862 STSLSSKDL
+862 STSITSKDL
-871 RKVFGKKDAKEDEKD
+871 RDLFRKKGTKEDKEK
-886 KDQFD
+886 KQFD
-891 LIQKINIGYN
+891 LIQNINLGYN
-901 LVINNKYINGVDTS
+901 LIVNNLYVNGIDTAL
-915 VVIANQLSLSGA
+915 ITAHQISLSGS
-927 INLSKGWSI
+927 INLSKGWGI

-947 ERITFPDFTFARDLH
+947 ERITFPDFTFSRDLH

-971 PERQTWNF
+971 PERQTWSF
-979 YIRVKP
+979 FIRVKP

>member
-1 MVLLI
+1 M
-6 QKYYKLLC
+6 
-14 FLTICSLFCSSC
+14 CSLFCSSC
-26 GFPYNTRQAR
+26 GFPYNTRQAQE
-36 DARKAQRLD
+36 ARKAQRLD
-45 QKQAKKLKGQAS
+45 KKQAKKLQGQIA
-57 NDTTTVASKD
+57 KD
-67 TTLVVSKNVKGS
+67 TTLVASARTGITKLDSIPSEVTISSKKGS
-79 KFNKLDPNSSTLTID
+79 SNDSSF
-94 SNSVSPKDSLSVVN
+94 VKVV
-108 IPLTPADTL
+108 PTPADTST
-117 NIDTLM
+117 IDRLINSTI
-123 NPDLDSLDTLDSTL
+123 DSL
-137 LGTLDTTITA
+137 IP
-147 LDSMLLDSMSID
+147 LDSMLLGSLDTTIMPLDSNDID
-159 SMLSDSMRLDS
+159 SLDL
-170 IPEVVEGGIRYSQDS
+170 IPELIEGGIRYSQDS
-185 VDMPV
+185 VDLPV

-211 NAEVFYEQYNLKAG
+211 NAEVLYEQYNLKAG

-248 EQCPFFDDK
+248 VQCPFFDDK

-281 TQQGDGYLVSN
+281 TQQGGGYLVSN

-302 STTDNSQNILYSQGC
+302 STTDNSQNILYSEGC
-317 LYTTCDAEHPHF
+317 LYTTCDAKHPHF
-329 GIRASKAKIIP
+329 GIRASRAKIIP

-385 STRLGPGIQEI
+385 SPRLGPGIQEI
-396 GFYLGLSEYW
+396 GFYLGVSEFW
-406 DLKVTGDFYMRG
+406 DLRVTGDFYMRG
-418 SFRTRVA
+418 SFRTRIA

-431 YKGQGKIELGYNR
+431 YKGQGQVKLGYTR
-444 LQIDDKNTP
+444 LQIDDKGTP
-453 GYSLSNDFKINWTH
+453 AYDLTNEFKISWTH
-467 SQSPQAHP
+467 TQSPQAHP

-487 SNYNKNTFNDVDNV
+487 SDYNKSTFNDVENV

-525 RISHSQNTNTNAMT
+525 RISHSQNTKTKAMT
-539 ITFPQLSFNMNQIF
+539 ITFPQLSFNMNQVF
-553 PFKRKNISGSKRW
+553 PFKRKNISGKQRW
-566 YDRIGFSY
+566 YERIGFSY
-574 NMNGNNTITT
+574 NMNGSNTITT
-584 TDTALFQPGGL
+584 TDTALFQLGGL

-630 TQQWFFY
+630 TQRWFFY
-637 RNKQFLDPT
+637 RNRQALDTMP
-646 PTVSATDATDTTSF
+646 VISATDATDTTSF
-660 GSIENYK
+660 GSIDNYR
-667 EYGFYTTHSFRAGV
+667 EYGFYTTHRFSAGV

-705 TPNVGLSWSP
+705 TPNVGFSWSP
-715 DYENAYDYFYDS
+715 DYTNAYDYFYDS
-727 VQYDTRYPEVLRRY
+727 VQYDTRYPDEMRRY
-741 NYFSFSPPSGRTA
+741 NYFAFSPPSGRTA
-754 LLTYSL
+754 LLNYSL
-760 SSIFEAKVKKTRR
+760 SSRFEAKVKKALR
-773 DSLNKEPFKK
+773 DSLNKDPFKK
-783 VILIPRAAISGSYN
+783 IILIPTATLSGNYN

-803 HLAPISFNTSTTLFK
+803 HLSPINFNVSTVLFK
-818 KINVQFSST
+818 KINLRFSST

-834 PETNAR
+834 SETNAR
-840 INTFEYSLSK
+840 INTFEYTTASK
-850 RLARVTAMSFLA
+850 RLVRVTSMTFNA
-862 STSLSSKDL
+862 STGINSKDL
-871 RKVFGKKDAKEDEKD
+871 RSLFRKKGTKEDKD
-886 KDQFD
+886 KKQFD
-891 LIQKINIGYN
+891 LIQNINIGYN
-901 LVINNKYINGVDTS
+901 LVINNRYINGIDSTL
-915 VVIANQLSLSGA
+915 ITANQLSLSGS
-927 INLSKGWSI
+927 INLSKGWAI

-947 ERITFPDFTFARDLH
+947 ERITFPDFTFSRDLH

-979 YIRVKP
+979 FIRVKP

-991 EVPVQR
+991 EIPVKR